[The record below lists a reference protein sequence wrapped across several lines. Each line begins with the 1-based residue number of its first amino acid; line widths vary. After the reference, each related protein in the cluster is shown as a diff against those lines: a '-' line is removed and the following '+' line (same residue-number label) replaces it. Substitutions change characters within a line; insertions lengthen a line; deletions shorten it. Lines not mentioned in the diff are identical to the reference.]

1 MMNIKVEWR
10 KDEEDNGQRLK
21 IPVRAYIRHCE
32 IAGVTH
38 TKMISRKVIIISGY
52 MRVDGERMKDL
63 EDAHNHLRTSIYIT
77 PDVKEPVAVET
88 PREEPEQETSKHEE
102 KATHVKHSFRVFRR
116 HKENTESTAE
126 EPAQETPEPEEQETN
141 GIKKKSFVDKIFS
154 RIFR

>member
-102 KATHVKHSFRVFRR
+102 KATHVKHSFRIFRKN
-116 HKENTESTAE
+116 KENTESIAE

-141 GIKKKSFVDKIFS
+141 GIKKKSFVDKILGK
-154 RIFR
+154 IFR

>member
-38 TKMISRKVIIISGY
+38 TKMISRKIIIISGY

-77 PDVKEPVAVET
+77 PDVKEPVAVKIPT
-88 PREEPEQETSKHEE
+88 EEPIQKAPEEQ
-102 KATHVKHSFRVFRR
+102 ATHVKHSFRIFRKN
-116 HKENTESTAE
+116 KENTESIAE

-141 GIKKKSFVDKIFS
+141 GIKKKSFVDKILG

>member
-141 GIKKKSFVDKIFS
+141 GIKKKSFVDKILGK
-154 RIFR
+154 IFR

>member
-38 TKMISRKVIIISGY
+38 TKMISRKIIIISGY

-77 PDVKEPVAVET
+77 PDVKEPVAVKIPT
-88 PREEPEQETSKHEE
+88 EEPIQ
-102 KATHVKHSFRVFRR
+102 KA
-116 HKENTESTAE
+116 
-126 EPAQETPEPEEQETN
+126 PEEQETD
-141 GIKKKSFVDKIFS
+141 GIKKKSFVDKILG